1 MDEEL
6 DIEELTDAMNESEDS
21 QPEEELDTEEEVEE
35 VGEEEPQ
42 EAEEEDQPE
51 EESDDDPVIA
61 WETASGDKFEV
72 PVSELK
78 QGYMRQQDYTHK
90 SQDLANE
97 RRTIHEKIQSQYK
110 EVEQYAQELGALSAQ
125 SAYIGQLEAAIG
137 QIDRAQDPMAYNA
150 AVSELTMATRQRDG
164 LAARIAQVQ
173 QERTAAQ
180 QEALATAQRQA
191 FEELTTGPNAL
202 PDFTM
207 ETVKKLNQT
216 GQEYGIS
223 PEELNA
229 LTDPR
234 HIRIL
239 HDAMRYR
246 ELQAK
251 KPEAIKKAKL
261 APKRSRQTRSVAP
274 STIERT
280 LKSFNRNPSIEG
292 MAALMSAA
300 K

>member
-1 MDEEL
+1 MDDEL
-6 DIEELTDAMNESEDS
+6 DIEQLTDALNESEDG
-21 QPEEELDTEEEVEE
+21 QPDEEPETEEEVEE
-35 VGEEEPQ
+35 VEDEETEEE
-42 EAEEEDQPE
+42 QPE
-51 EESDDDPVIA
+51 GESDEDPVIA

-90 SQDLANE
+90 SQALAEE
-97 RRTIHEKIQSQYK
+97 RRTVHEKVQEQYQQ
-110 EVEQYAQELGALSAQ
+110 VEQYAQELGALSAQ
-125 SAYIGQLEAAIG
+125 TAYIGQLEAAIG
-137 QIDRAQDPMAYNA
+137 QIDRAQDPAGYNA
-150 AVSELTMATRQRDG
+150 AVSELLMAQRQRDG
-164 LAARIAQVQ
+164 MAARITQAQ
-173 QERTAAQ
+173 QERTVKQ
-180 QEALATAQRQA
+180 REALATAQRQA

-202 PDFTM
+202 PGFTV
-207 ETVKKLNQT
+207 ETIKQLNQA
-216 GQEYGIS
+216 GNDYGIT
-223 PEELNA
+223 PEELST

-239 HDAMRYR
+239 HDAMKYR

-251 KPEAIKKAKL
+251 KPEAVKKAKL
-261 APKRSRQTRSVAP
+261 APKRSRQTRSVPP

-280 LKSFNRNPSIEG
+280 LKSFNANPSIES